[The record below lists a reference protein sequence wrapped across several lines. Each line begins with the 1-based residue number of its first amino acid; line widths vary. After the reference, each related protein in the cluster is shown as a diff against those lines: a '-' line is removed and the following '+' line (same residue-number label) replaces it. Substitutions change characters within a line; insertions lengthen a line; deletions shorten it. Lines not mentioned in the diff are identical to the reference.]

1 VCRRFESCRGHS
13 TSCLVSV
20 LLLRRTGVC
29 DRRDPA
35 PNPHRIRSSRE
46 NPAAEGQVNKGAWR
60 ITNWNDAGDRQP
72 CPRWFAN
79 PDYRA
84 DTVLISIPKWCVGEP
99 RQIRWN
105 VECHPI
111 QPRRRMARASPT
123 PCPAG
128 TPSAALRGPY
138 RASVR
143 LRSRAFAHAGHSG
156 RSTPVAPRP
165 CDDQAE
171 VLTVAASSFG
181 RPRQVGAITV
191 GLTSHHSS
199 RQSKVSS
206 ALASL

>member
-1 VCRRFESCRGHS
+1 
-13 TSCLVSV
+13 V

-84 DTVLISIPKWCVGEP
+84 DTVLISIPKRCVGDP

-105 VECHPI
+105 VRTWNVTRYNPDGGWRGFADAV
-111 QPRRRMARASPT
+111 PGWNTFRGSPW
-123 PCPAG
+123 
-128 TPSAALRGPY
+128 
-138 RASVR
+138 
-143 LRSRAFAHAGHSG
+143 
-156 RSTPVAPRP
+156 
-165 CDDQAE
+165 
-171 VLTVAASSFG
+171 TV
-181 RPRQVGAITV
+181 P
-191 GLTSHHSS
+191 
-199 RQSKVSS
+199 
-206 ALASL
+206 